1 MKRYVLTLLTL
12 LAMGPGTQALADD
25 ETQTAASVETAAAV
39 SDSSAAATDAATD
52 SDATEP
58 AAATDPMPAP
68 EDGDSK

>member
-1 MKRYVLTLLTL
+1 MKRYLLML
-12 LAMGPGTQALADD
+12 LALFATGLDTQVLADD
-25 ETQTAASVETAAAV
+25 ETQTAASTEATAAV

>member
-25 ETQTAASVETAAAV
+25 ESQTAASAETTADV
-39 SDSSAAATDAATD
+39 SDSSATATDTSSDPAA
-52 SDATEP
+52 AEP